1 MKGGLLIGNGNN
13 TCVYN
18 PPVDCTDDS
27 PIPANHVS
35 RIVHPDSVEPDIQT
49 QIKGAMAYMDPKYL
63 KHFNLATKICQAKF
77 KPEDLAD
84 ACSVEALKRMVKP
97 GPTNLINILTP
108 KQESDIN
115 RKADGKFYK
124 SPSVT
129 KAAFKDFLHALVE
142 MNSYSVQVFH
152 TDAHVGNVSWKGPH
166 IVLHDWEKCHVGDKN
181 LLANINGSKPTSW
194 NLLGFRP
201 EVGER
206 AYLMEYPCW
215 KIPLVAM
222 GIFDMYQRHNDTLQ
236 LTHEIYFRFWDL
248 FSIGTPLRQM
258 YIIANIPEPPFAIR
272 IMKDAMDYFFDK
284 FMDEHERY
292 PKVALSHHEK
302 KAKLDIITNHI
313 HEIIDAAFQAENN
326 NERNTKFAANAEL
339 LKLVA
344 KHASNSPSKAV
355 LLNMLPK
362 GANGGRRKT
371 RRSRS
376 KNNKKVF

>member
-27 PIPANHVS
+27 PIPPNHVS

-49 QIKGAMAYMDPKYL
+49 QIKGAMANMDPTYL
-63 KHFNLATKICQAKF
+63 KHFNLATKICRAKF
-77 KPEDLAD
+77 KPEDLAEP
-84 ACSVEALKRMVKP
+84 CSVEALQGLVKS

-108 KQESDIN
+108 IQDSDIN
-115 RKADGKFYK
+115 RKTDGKFYK
-124 SPSVT
+124 SLSVT
-129 KAAFKDFLHALVE
+129 NAGFRNFLHALVE

-152 TDAHVGNVSWKGPH
+152 TDAHIGNVSWKGST
-166 IVLHDWEKCHVGDKN
+166 IVLHDWEKCQVGDEN
-181 LLANINGSKPTSW
+181 LLAEINGSKPTSW

-222 GIFDMYQRHNDTLQ
+222 GIFDMYQRHHDTLQ

-258 YIIANIPEPPFAIR
+258 YIIANTPEPPFAIR
-272 IMKDAMDYFFDK
+272 IMKESMDYFFDK
-284 FMDEHERY
+284 FMDAYSEY
-292 PKVALSHHEK
+292 PRPVLSAQAK
-302 KAKLDIITNHI
+302 KARLDEITNHI

-326 NERNTKFAANAEL
+326 NERNNKQAANAEL

-355 LLNMLPK
+355 FLNMLPK
-362 GANGGRRKT
+362 GTNGGRRKT
-371 RRSRS
+371 RRS
-376 KNNKKVF
+376 KK

>member
-27 PIPANHVS
+27 PIPPNHVS

-49 QIKGAMAYMDPKYL
+49 QIKAALAHMDPKYL
-63 KHFNLATKICQAKF
+63 KHFNLATKICRAKF
-77 KPEDLAD
+77 KPEDLAEP
-84 ACSVEALKRMVKP
+84 CSVEALQHLVKS

-108 KQESDIN
+108 IQDSDIN
-115 RKADGKFYK
+115 RKTDGKFYK
-124 SPSVT
+124 SPRVT
-129 KAAFKDFLHALVE
+129 KAGFKNFLHALVE

-152 TDAHVGNVSWKGPH
+152 TDAHIGNVSWKGPD
-166 IVLHDWEKCHVGDKN
+166 IVLHDWEKCHVGDEN

-222 GIFDMYQRHNDTLQ
+222 GIFDMYQRRHDTLQ

-248 FSIGTPLRQM
+248 FSIATPLRQM
-258 YIIANIPEPPFAIR
+258 YIIANTPEPPFAIR
-272 IMKDAMDYFFDK
+272 IMKESMDYFFDK
-284 FMDEHERY
+284 FMDAYSEY
-292 PKVALSHHEK
+292 PRPVLSAQAK
-302 KAKLDIITNHI
+302 KARLDEITNHI

-326 NERNTKFAANAEL
+326 NERNNKQAANAEL

-362 GANGGRRKT
+362 APNGGRRKT
-371 RRSRS
+371 RRS
-376 KNNKKVF
+376 KK